1 MPHPRRSLTDSTCQ
15 RGQRAHRPRH
25 TITTGGFCQGVND
38 EIKNALLKR
47 ATGYEVEEK
56 EIILDKTGR
65 EVKRIKVT
73 KKHIPPDLNAA
84 KYIQEMRRTGE
95 W

>member
-1 MPHPRRSLTDSTCQ
+1 MNIKIEYVNPEELIPYDNNPRR
-15 RGQRAHRPRH
+15 
-25 TITTGGFCQGVND
+25 ND
-38 EIKNALLKR
+38 
-47 ATGYEVEEK
+47 EVEEK